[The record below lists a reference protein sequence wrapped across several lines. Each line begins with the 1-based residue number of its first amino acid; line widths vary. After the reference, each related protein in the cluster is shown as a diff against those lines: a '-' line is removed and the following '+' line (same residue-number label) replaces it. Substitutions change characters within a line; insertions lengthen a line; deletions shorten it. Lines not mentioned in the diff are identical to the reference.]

1 MKYVDEAQLNCLSGD
16 IGERLRQQPRITI
29 IIAPEAG
36 VDSPWEGGI
45 NGHFFRIRRGVPV
58 EVPVSLAKLIEAN
71 ERVSILS
78 VEHVKDY
85 RSIPGKRLTM

>member
-1 MKYVDEAQLNCLSGD
+1 MKYIHEAQLNCLTGD
-16 IGERLRQQPRITI
+16 IGERLRSQPKITV

-36 VDSPWEGGI
+36 VNCPWEGGI

-78 VEHVKDY
+78 GEDVKDY
-85 RSIPGKRLTM
+85 RSLPGKRLTV

>member
-1 MKYVDEAQLNCLSGD
+1 MKYIDESQLNCLFGD
-16 IGERLRQQPRITI
+16 IGEQLRSQPRITV

-36 VDSPWEGGI
+36 ANCPWEGGI

-58 EVPVSLAKLIEAN
+58 EVPASLAKLIESN

-78 VEHVKDY
+78 VENVKDY
-85 RSIPGKRLTM
+85 RSLPGKRLTV